1 MSSWIIDPCEQG
13 AEVCAWSG
21 MNTLGTIIKEIT
33 FGAWPNGYENK
44 NLFDMNHRVIQTA
57 NLKLSMKVV
66 GPSGPALNRLAR
78 GKTFSTFFRD
88 DP

>member
-44 NLFDMNHRVIQTA
+44 NLFDMNHRV
-57 NLKLSMKVV
+57 N
-66 GPSGPALNRLAR
+66 LNRKLEAFDESGGAVR
-78 GKTFSTFFRD
+78 VGACPETSCTW
-88 DP
+88 